1 MAMTTAP
8 QRGPHR
14 AERLFGSA
22 YPHRTLGLFWRCF
35 LAGVA
40 GIPLGLVAVSRS
52 GDQTSHRTDCS
63 SDGGAEGRTVS
74 AGGGSSDRRP
84 AACADEAATDR
95 SLDRIIWIGA
105 ARQA

>member
-1 MAMTTAP
+1 MTMTTAP
-8 QRGPHR
+8 QRGPRR

-22 YPHRTLGLFWRCF
+22 YPRRTLSLFWRCF

-40 GIPLGLVAVSRS
+40 GIPLGLVAVSQY

-63 SDGGAEGRTVS
+63 SDGGAEGRSVS
-74 AGGGSSDRRP
+74 AGSGSCDRRP
-84 AACADEAATDR
+84 AACADKAATDR

-105 ARQA
+105 TRQA